1 MEEPDMNEMGR
12 LERPEKQKF
21 REVSELTS
29 EQLNDPDFRLKQ
41 IDELN
46 RGKIKF
52 ICGKCGPDVNRLS

>member
-1 MEEPDMNEMGR
+1 MNEMGK
-12 LERPEKQKF
+12 LEQPSEPKF

-46 RGKIKF
+46 QGKIKF

>member
-1 MEEPDMNEMGR
+1 MNEKGR

-46 RGKIKF
+46 QGKIKF